1 MDFSYILENYINC
14 LIEAVAL
21 MLFFGVLNDRRRR
34 WPHYL
39 AAFLLLSVASLI
51 VTMVDLTNL
60 VIMPMNFVLIIGSF
74 LLSMTLWDDPRDW
87 RNVFQQALFSF
98 LALLSIQA
106 ILLCL
111 VSTKRFGV
119 QRGYRIINSLVC
131 AVAFVALLLSKQFH
145 WARYYRM
152 SKRLAWAFIISL
164 FLPEVILMQL
174 FAGLMGAEN
183 SEMMVTLLLL
193 QTMYVL
199 LLVVFFFHYRH
210 RAESERLAATQNNI
224 DTMNEYLDQARRD
237 AHDFNKHIHYLHS
250 LVATQST
257 QPELRE
263 ATDAYCRE
271 VLALGGQEEILLQLD
286 DPTFRALLY
295 RRKIQAKK
303 HGVELR
309 LDASTVLPVFPLKN
323 YQLVTVFD
331 NLMDNAFECVLTQPV
346 EQYVRV
352 ELNTQPLA
360 NGRTLHRLV
369 VENPYA
375 EAAPVQRDRYTT
387 KGGHHQGVGLSNVTQ
402 LVRDTGGQVRIA
414 QDNGLFRV
422 TVEYTT
428 H

>member
-1 MDFSYILENYINC
+1 MDIAYVLENYINC
-14 LIEAVAL
+14 LIESVAL
-21 MLFFGVLNDRRRR
+21 MLFFEVLNDRRRR
-34 WPHYL
+34 WPRYL
-39 AAFLLLSVASLI
+39 IAYLLLSVSAMI
-51 VTMVDLTNL
+51 ITMVDVSSL

-87 RNVFQQALFSF
+87 RNVFQQALFS
-98 LALLSIQA
+98 LAL
-106 ILLCL
+106 
-111 VSTKRFGV
+111 
-119 QRGYRIINSLVC
+119 
-131 AVAFVALLLSKQFH
+131 VALLLSKQFH

-199 LLVVFFFHYRH
+199 LLLVFFFHHRH

-250 LVATQST
+250 LVATQCT

-346 EQYVRV
+346 EPYVRV
-352 ELNTQPLA
+352 ELDTQPLA